1 MNYKF
6 QDILKIVIPGLY
18 LAFPISV
25 VIYMTDSDGQ
35 YVPNE
40 LLNMLKTP
48 FANAIAVFLP
58 FGGYII
64 GYLLNVVASGLE
76 RFAYEKEWLKRPS
89 LHVLQKWD
97 KEYYVKDSE
106 CIFKTLG
113 LTKTFSSENTRLAFR
128 KAKMRIKWN
137 DVIDNFYLQSI
148 IARNILMAHII
159 VIIACAVVLIIDA
172 SCAMSVTMI
181 ILALIAWCLFLN
193 WRRKSFLYVERVFA
207 EVTNDENKNEA
218 EDK

>member
-18 LAFPISV
+18 LAFAISV

-35 YVPNE
+35 YVPTE

-64 GYLLNVVASGLE
+64 GYLLNVIASSFE
-76 RFAYEKEWLKRPS
+76 RYLYKKEWLKRPS

-97 KEYYVKDSE
+97 KEYYVKD
-106 CIFKTLG
+106 CDYIFKTLG
-113 LTKTFSSENTRLAFR
+113 FTNTFSSENTRLAFR
-128 KAKMRIKWN
+128 KAKMSIKWN
-137 DVIDNFYLQSI
+137 DVMDNFYLQSI
-148 IARNILMAHII
+148 IARNILVAHL
-159 VIIACAVVLIIDA
+159 VVTVACAVVLIINL
-172 SCAMSVTMI
+172 SWTMCVTMI
-181 ILALIAWCLFLN
+181 ILALITRCLFLN
-193 WRRKSFLYVERVFA
+193 WRRRSFLYVERVFA
-207 EVTNDENKNEA
+207 ELTNVENKN
-218 EDK
+218 

>member
-18 LAFPISV
+18 LAFAISV
-25 VIYMTDSDGQ
+25 VIYMTNSDGQ
-35 YVPNE
+35 YVPDE

-113 LTKTFSSENTRLAFR
+113 FTKTFSSENTRLAFR
-128 KAKMRIKWN
+128 KAKMSIKWN

-159 VIIACAVVLIIDA
+159 VIITCAVVLIIDA
-172 SCAMSVTMI
+172 SCAMDVTMI

-193 WRRKSFLYVERVFA
+193 WRRRSFLYVERVFA

>member
-18 LAFPISV
+18 LAFAISV
-25 VIYMTDSDGQ
+25 VIYLTDSDGQ
-35 YVPNE
+35 YVPTE

-58 FGGYII
+58 FGGYIV
-64 GYLLNVVASGLE
+64 GYLLNLIASGLE
-76 RFAYEKEWLKRPS
+76 RLVYEKEWLKRPS

-97 KEYYVKDSE
+97 KEYYVKDCE

-113 LTKTFSSENTRLAFR
+113 FTNTCSSENTRLAFR
-128 KAKMRIKWN
+128 KAKMSIKWN
-137 DVIDNFYLQSI
+137 DVIENFYLQSI
-148 IARNILMAHII
+148 MARNILMAHL
-159 VIIACAVVLIIDA
+159 VATFACAVVLIINISWA
-172 SCAMSVTMI
+172 LCVTMTL
-181 ILALIAWCLFLN
+181 LALIAFCLFLN
-193 WRRKSFLYVERVFA
+193 WRRRSFLYVERVFA
-207 EVTNDENKNEA
+207 EVTNDKNKNVA

>member
-18 LAFPISV
+18 LEFAISV

-35 YVPNE
+35 YVPTE

-64 GYLLNVVASGLE
+64 GYLLNVIASGFE
-76 RFAYEKEWLKRPS
+76 RYLYEKEWLKRPS

-97 KEYYVKDSE
+97 KEYYVKD
-106 CIFKTLG
+106 CDYIFKTLG
-113 LTKTFSSENTRLAFR
+113 FTNTFSSENTRLAFR
-128 KAKMRIKWN
+128 KAKMSIKWN
-137 DVIDNFYLQSI
+137 DVMDNFYLQSI
-148 IARNILMAHII
+148 IARNILVAHL
-159 VIIACAVVLIIDA
+159 VVTVACTVVLIINL
-172 SCAMSVTMI
+172 SWAMCVTMI
-181 ILALIAWCLFLN
+181 ILALIARCLFLN
-193 WRRKSFLYVERVFA
+193 WRRRSFLYVERVFA
-207 EVTNDENKNEA
+207 EVTNVENKN
-218 EDK
+218 

>member
-18 LAFPISV
+18 LAFAISV

-97 KEYYVKDSE
+97 KEYYVKD
-106 CIFKTLG
+106 CDYIFKTLG
-113 LTKTFSSENTRLAFR
+113 FTNTFSSENTRLAFR
-128 KAKMRIKWN
+128 KAKMSIKWN
-137 DVIDNFYLQSI
+137 DVMDNFYLQSI
-148 IARNILMAHII
+148 IARNILVAHL
-159 VIIACAVVLIIDA
+159 VVTVACAVVLIINL
-172 SCAMSVTMI
+172 SWTMCVTMI
-181 ILALIAWCLFLN
+181 ILALITRCLFLN
-193 WRRKSFLYVERVFA
+193 WRRRSFLYVERVFA
-207 EVTNDENKNEA
+207 EVTNVENKN
-218 EDK
+218 

>member
-18 LAFPISV
+18 LAFAISV
-25 VIYMTDSDGQ
+25 VIYMTNSDGQ

-48 FANAIAVFLP
+48 FANAIAVFFP

-76 RFAYEKEWLKRPS
+76 RFLYEKEWLKRPS

-106 CIFKTLG
+106 CIFKMLG
-113 LTKTFSSENTRLAFR
+113 FTKTFSSENTRLAFR
-128 KAKMRIKWN
+128 KAKMSIKWN

-159 VIIACAVVLIIDA
+159 VIIACAVVLIINA
-172 SCAMSVTMI
+172 SCAMGVTMI

-193 WRRKSFLYVERVFA
+193 WRRRSFLYVERVFA

>member
-18 LAFPISV
+18 LAFAISV

-35 YVPNE
+35 YVPTE

-64 GYLLNVVASGLE
+64 GYLLNVIASGFE
-76 RFAYEKEWLKRPS
+76 RYLYEKEWLKRPS

-97 KEYYVKDSE
+97 KEYYIKD
-106 CIFKTLG
+106 CDYIFKTLG
-113 LTKTFSSENTRLAFR
+113 FTNTFSSENTRLAFR
-128 KAKMRIKWN
+128 KAKMSIKWN
-137 DVIDNFYLQSI
+137 DVMDNFYLQSI
-148 IARNILMAHII
+148 IARNILVAHL
-159 VIIACAVVLIIDA
+159 VVTVACAVVLIINL
-172 SCAMSVTMI
+172 SWTMCVTMI
-181 ILALIAWCLFLN
+181 ILALITRCLFLN
-193 WRRKSFLYVERVFA
+193 WRRRSFLYVERVFA
-207 EVTNDENKNEA
+207 ELTNVENKN
-218 EDK
+218 

>member
-18 LAFPISV
+18 LAFAISV

-76 RFAYEKEWLKRPS
+76 RLAYEKEWLKRPS

-97 KEYYVKDSE
+97 KEFYVKDCE

-113 LTKTFSSENTRLAFR
+113 FTNTFSSENTRLAFR
-128 KAKMRIKWN
+128 KAKMSIKWN
-137 DVIDNFYLQSI
+137 DVIENFYLQSI

-172 SCAMSVTMI
+172 SCAMGVTMI

-193 WRRKSFLYVERVFA
+193 WRRRSFLYVERVFA
-207 EVTNDENKNEA
+207 EVTNDENKYEA

>member
-18 LAFPISV
+18 LAFAISV

-35 YVPNE
+35 YVPTE

-64 GYLLNVVASGLE
+64 GYLLNVIASGFE
-76 RFAYEKEWLKRPS
+76 RYLYEKEWLKRPS

-97 KEYYVKDSE
+97 KEYYVED
-106 CIFKTLG
+106 CDYIFKTLG
-113 LTKTFSSENTRLAFR
+113 FTNTISSENTRLAFR
-128 KAKMRIKWN
+128 KAKMSIKWN
-137 DVIDNFYLQSI
+137 DVMDNFYLQSI
-148 IARNILMAHII
+148 IARNILVAHL
-159 VIIACAVVLIIDA
+159 VVTVACAVVSIINL
-172 SCAMSVTMI
+172 SWTKCVTMI
-181 ILALIAWCLFLN
+181 ILALIARCLFLN
-193 WRRKSFLYVERVFA
+193 WRRRSFLYVERVFA
-207 EVTNDENKNEA
+207 EVTNVENKNEA
-218 EDK
+218 

>member
-1 MNYKF
+1 MYYKF

-18 LAFPISV
+18 LAFAISV

-35 YVPNE
+35 YVPTD

-76 RFAYEKEWLKRPS
+76 RLAYEKEWLKRPS

-97 KEYYVKDSE
+97 TEFYVKDSE

-113 LTKTFSSENTRLAFR
+113 FTNTFSSENTRLAFR
-128 KAKMRIKWN
+128 KAKMSIKWN
-137 DVIDNFYLQSI
+137 DVIENFYLQSI

-172 SCAMSVTMI
+172 SCAMGVTMI

-193 WRRKSFLYVERVFA
+193 WRRRSFLYVERVFA
-207 EVTNDENKNEA
+207 EVTNDKNKNVA

>member
-18 LAFPISV
+18 LAFAISV

-35 YVPNE
+35 YVPTE

-64 GYLLNVVASGLE
+64 GYLLNVIASGFE
-76 RFAYEKEWLKRPS
+76 RYLYEKEWLKRPS

-97 KEYYVKDSE
+97 KEYYIKD
-106 CIFKTLG
+106 CDYIFKTLG
-113 LTKTFSSENTRLAFR
+113 FTNTFSSENTRLAFR
-128 KAKMRIKWN
+128 KAKMSIKWN
-137 DVIDNFYLQSI
+137 DVMDNFYLQSI
-148 IARNILMAHII
+148 IARNILVAHL
-159 VIIACAVVLIIDA
+159 VVTVACAVVLIINL
-172 SCAMSVTMI
+172 SWTMCVTMI
-181 ILALIAWCLFLN
+181 ILALITRCLFLN
-193 WRRKSFLYVERVFA
+193 WRRRSFLYVERVFA
-207 EVTNDENKNEA
+207 EVTNVENKN
-218 EDK
+218 

>member
-18 LAFPISV
+18 LAFAISV

-35 YVPNE
+35 YVPTE

-64 GYLLNVVASGLE
+64 GYLLNVIASGFE
-76 RFAYEKEWLKRPS
+76 RYLYEKEWLKRPS

-97 KEYYVKDSE
+97 KEYYVKD
-106 CIFKTLG
+106 CDYIFKTLG
-113 LTKTFSSENTRLAFR
+113 FTNTFSSENTRLAFR
-128 KAKMRIKWN
+128 KAKMSIKWN
-137 DVIDNFYLQSI
+137 DVMDNFYLQSI
-148 IARNILMAHII
+148 IARNILVAHL
-159 VIIACAVVLIIDA
+159 VVTVACAVVLIINL
-172 SCAMSVTMI
+172 SWTMCVTMI
-181 ILALIAWCLFLN
+181 ILALITRCLFLN
-193 WRRKSFLYVERVFA
+193 WRRRSFLYVERVFA
-207 EVTNDENKNEA
+207 EVTNVENKN
-218 EDK
+218 

>member
-18 LAFPISV
+18 LAFAISV

-113 LTKTFSSENTRLAFR
+113 FTKTFSSENTRLAFR
-128 KAKMRIKWN
+128 KAKMSIKWN

-172 SCAMSVTMI
+172 SCAMGVTMI

-193 WRRKSFLYVERVFA
+193 WRRRSFLYVERVFA

>member
-18 LAFPISV
+18 LAFAISV

-35 YVPNE
+35 YVPTE

-64 GYLLNVVASGLE
+64 GYLLNVIASGFE
-76 RFAYEKEWLKRPS
+76 RYLYEKEWLKRPS

-97 KEYYVKDSE
+97 KEYYIKD
-106 CIFKTLG
+106 CDYIFKTLG
-113 LTKTFSSENTRLAFR
+113 FTNTFSSENTRLAFR
-128 KAKMRIKWN
+128 KAKMSIKWN
-137 DVIDNFYLQSI
+137 DVMDNFYLQSI
-148 IARNILMAHII
+148 IARNILVAHL
-159 VIIACAVVLIIDA
+159 VFTVACAVVLIINL
-172 SCAMSVTMI
+172 SWTMCVTMI
-181 ILALIAWCLFLN
+181 ILALITRCLFLN
-193 WRRKSFLYVERVFA
+193 WRRRSFLYVERVFA
-207 EVTNDENKNEA
+207 EVTNVENKN
-218 EDK
+218 

>member
-18 LAFPISV
+18 LAFAISV

-35 YVPNE
+35 YVPTE

-64 GYLLNVVASGLE
+64 GYLLNVIASGFE
-76 RFAYEKEWLKRPS
+76 RYLYEKEWLKRPS

-97 KEYYVKDSE
+97 KEYYIKD
-106 CIFKTLG
+106 CDYIFKTLG
-113 LTKTFSSENTRLAFR
+113 FTNTFSSENTRLAFR
-128 KAKMRIKWN
+128 KAKMSIKWN
-137 DVIDNFYLQSI
+137 DVMDNFYLQSI
-148 IARNILMAHII
+148 IARNILVAHL
-159 VIIACAVVLIIDA
+159 VVTVACAVVLIINL
-172 SCAMSVTMI
+172 SWTMCVTMI
-181 ILALIAWCLFLN
+181 ILALITRCLFLN
-193 WRRKSFLYVERVFA
+193 WRRRSFLYVERVFA
-207 EVTNDENKNEA
+207 EVTDVENKN
-218 EDK
+218 

>member
-18 LAFPISV
+18 LAFAISV

-35 YVPNE
+35 YVPTE

-64 GYLLNVVASGLE
+64 GYLLNVIASGFE
-76 RFAYEKEWLKRPS
+76 RYLYEKEWLKRPS

-97 KEYYVKDSE
+97 KEYYIKD
-106 CIFKTLG
+106 CDYIFKTLG
-113 LTKTFSSENTRLAFR
+113 FTNTFSSENTRLAFR
-128 KAKMRIKWN
+128 KAKMSIKWN
-137 DVIDNFYLQSI
+137 DVMDNFYLQSI
-148 IARNILMAHII
+148 IARNILVAHL
-159 VIIACAVVLIIDA
+159 VVTVACAVVLIINL
-172 SCAMSVTMI
+172 SWTMCVTMI
-181 ILALIAWCLFLN
+181 ILALITRCLYLN
-193 WRRKSFLYVERVFA
+193 WRRRSFLYVERVFA
-207 EVTNDENKNEA
+207 EVTNVENKN
-218 EDK
+218 

>member
-6 QDILKIVIPGLY
+6 QDILKIGIPGLY
-18 LAFPISV
+18 LAFAISV

-35 YVPNE
+35 YVLTE

-64 GYLLNVVASGLE
+64 GYLLNVIASGLE
-76 RFAYEKEWLKRPS
+76 RLAYEKEWLKRPS

-113 LTKTFSSENTRLAFR
+113 FTNTFSSENTRLAFR
-128 KAKMRIKWN
+128 KAIKRIAKHFGLDDN
-137 DVIDNFYLQSI
+137 FLSADKESKRGVVSLYVLNHDQLYVGFGYDCNFYLGQRR
-148 IARNILMAHII
+148 A
-159 VIIACAVVLIIDA
+159 IDL
-172 SCAMSVTMI
+172 SRRVKPNMI
-181 ILALIAWCLFLN
+181 
-193 WRRKSFLYVERVFA
+193 KA
-207 EVTNDENKNEA
+207 E
-218 EDK
+218 

>member
-18 LAFPISV
+18 LAFAIPV
-25 VIYMTDSDGQ
+25 VIYMTDSYGQ

-113 LTKTFSSENTRLAFR
+113 FTKTFSSENTRLAFR
-128 KAKMRIKWN
+128 KAKMSIKWN
-137 DVIDNFYLQSI
+137 DVIHNFYLQSI

-172 SCAMSVTMI
+172 SCAMGVTMI

-193 WRRKSFLYVERVFA
+193 WRRRSFLYVERVFA